1 MITDQASTSYKM
13 VKYILRWSQCV
24 IQFFEIRLYLSS
36 RFLYILQREANAR
49 WSLRA
54 NIVVIL
60 CWKQKG
66 LNFTAAKN
74 VFNWFSTISVW
85 NKYSLVLVISINFIM
100 LVRVFGAKSSGQIQV
115 PWCGKKKIFLPVLQK
130 QVVGKL
136 KGQKPLN

>member
-1 MITDQASTSYKM
+1 M
-13 VKYILRWSQCV
+13 VKYSTFKWSQCV
-24 IQFFEIRLYLSS
+24 LQFFEIRFYLSS

-85 NKYSLVLVISINFIM
+85 NKLFSSSDINQFYY
-100 LVRVFGAKSSGQIQV
+100 VRVFGAKSSSQIQV
-115 PWCGKKKIFLPVLQK
+115 PWCEKENIFASFA
-130 QVVGKL
+130 
-136 KGQKPLN
+136 KPGSWHIERAKASQLNMRL

>member
-100 LVRVFGAKSSGQIQV
+100 LEFLEPNHLVRFRFLDV
-115 PWCGKKKIFLPVLQK
+115 KKKIFLPVLQM
-130 QVVGKL
+130 QVVGTL